1 MPAKKK
7 KVIKKKNIK
16 SYVIEQSG
24 KRGSTNYVQYRI
36 PKHSKKKRF
45 KIIKDIEN
53 FATDRSFKMK
63 NINIL
68 KDANITLAVQFENGQ
83 WASTSGFMSGDTIEM
98 DEQWMEYA
106 EAGRRY
112 SQPVSFS
119 IMFNP

>member
-24 KRGSTNYVQYRI
+24 KRGQMNYVQYRI

-45 KIIKDIEN
+45 NIIKDIEN
-53 FATDRSFKMK
+53 FATDRSQRMK
-63 NINIL
+63 DINIL
-68 KDANITLAVQFENGQ
+68 KDADITVAIQLENGQ
-83 WASTSGFMSGDTIEM
+83 WASTSGFMSGDTIEL

-106 EAGRRY
+106 QAGRRY
-112 SQPVSFS
+112 SRPVSFS